1 MQVHV
6 KTYDVVKDYTG
17 DKKMH
22 KKGMDDG
29 TEDDSKENTEDTSLE
44 DVKKSVRIEMLAQQY
59 H

>member
-1 MQVHV
+1 V

-44 DVKKSVRIEMLAQQY
+44 DVKKSVRIEMLAQ
-59 H
+59 